1 MEDTDCPPPAA
12 SHGRL
17 PLDVRHS
24 CHHQISGEAGDDAV
38 ISEHASDCAD
48 GDGDAVV
55 GGDGDVDADAVG
67 VVAGDGGD
75 FQGEHWW
82 WDSCSLHHRHGNLG
96 MSHF

>member
-1 MEDTDCPPPAA
+1 MDDECVDDPDCSPPAA

-17 PLDVRHS
+17 PLDVWHS
-24 CHHQISGEAGDDAV
+24 CHHQISGEAGDDAI

-48 GDGDAVV
+48 ADADADGDGDA
-55 GGDGDVDADAVG
+55 

-75 FQGEHWW
+75 LQGEHWW
-82 WDSCSLHHRHGNLG
+82 WDPCSLNHRHGNLG